1 MQSNRR
7 ADTGPERILRSALHR
22 RGLRFRKD
30 YRIDLPR
37 LRVRVDVAFTRQKL
51 AVFVDG
57 CFWHRCPEHATY
69 PKTNAAFWERK
80 LQGSVERDHRVER
93 ALADAGWRIIRSWE
107 HEPPEMAA
115 ERIAAALMPARD
127 PVGS

>member
-7 ADTGPERILRSALHR
+7 TDTGPERVLRSALHR

-57 CFWHRCPEHATY
+57 CFWHRCPEHATD

-80 LQGSVERDHRVER
+80 LQGNVERDQRVAR
-93 ALADAGWRIIRSWE
+93 ALADAGWRVIRSWE
-107 HEPPEMAA
+107 HEPPDAAA
-115 ERIAAALMPARD
+115 ERIAAAVTPARD
-127 PVGS
+127 PVDG